1 MSASTFRVFVRG
13 IEFYAY
19 HGFSEEEQKIGHR
32 YSLDL
37 DARIKGLAPRTD
49 VLTDTVDYGALA
61 TAAVEFAQS
70 KQYRLVESLT
80 FDLGTHLLRMF
91 DSIEVLTLTMVK
103 RLPPAPVIASEA
115 GVSITLTQDDL
126 K

>member
-1 MSASTFRVFVRG
+1 MSAATFRVFVRG

-19 HGFSEEEQKIGHR
+19 HGFSDEEQKIGHR

-49 VLTDTVDYGALA
+49 VLSDTVDYGALA

-70 KQYRLVESLT
+70 NQYRLVESLT
-80 FDLGTHLLRMF
+80 FDLGIHLLRKF
-91 DSIEVLTLTMVK
+91 DSIEVLTLTLVK